1 MFVSIAVAHAAGQ
14 TLTLPPLQE
23 TGNDGKRRG
32 DEPYR
37 NLIIQRAIN
46 ISWFR
51 DKNDVGAQHHEHFS
65 PMPERAIA
73 LTLTVVMITLTDLI
87 ADEY

>member
-1 MFVSIAVAHAAGQ
+1 MFVSVAVAHGVGQ
-14 TLTLPPLQE
+14 TLTLLPLQE
-23 TGNDGKRRG
+23 TRNDGTRRENG
-32 DEPYR
+32 PYR
-37 NLIIQRAIN
+37 HPIIQRAIN

-51 DKNDVGAQHHEHFS
+51 DKNDVGAQHHEHFT

-73 LTLTVVMITLTDLI
+73 LTLTVVTITLTDSI